1 MIEEHTLYD
10 FDLLK
15 FNLTLCCSIII
26 ENEVLNHP
34 NIIAELS
41 IGLFNSDI
49 QSYIILKFITNSFQ
63 SIFLGTLNVF
73 FKM

>member
-15 FNLTLCCSIII
+15 FNLMLCCSIII

-34 NIIAELS
+34 NIIAELP
-41 IGLFNSDI
+41 ICLLNLDI
-49 QSYIILKFITNSFQ
+49 
-63 SIFLGTLNVF
+63 
-73 FKM
+73 